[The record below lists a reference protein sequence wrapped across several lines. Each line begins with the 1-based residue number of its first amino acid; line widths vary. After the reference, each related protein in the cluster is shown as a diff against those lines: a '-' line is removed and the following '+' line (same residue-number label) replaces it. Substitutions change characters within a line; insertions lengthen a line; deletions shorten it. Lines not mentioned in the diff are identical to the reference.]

1 MICPITNNYCR
12 TNGCGE
18 KCYKRDSLGYS
29 NETQHDA
36 NRLLPAVQR
45 PKIASEALKLLK
57 EGIQVEMETGKVFDF
72 MRYVEK
78 AERNF
83 SFRCYV
89 NEFTEGYTVLKHGR

>member
-1 MICPITNNYCR
+1 MENNNS
-12 TNGCGE
+12 TKPENG
-18 KCYKRDSLGYS
+18 
-29 NETQHDA
+29 NDA

-89 NEFTEGYTVLKHGR
+89 NEFTEGYTVLKHCR

>member
-1 MICPITNNYCR
+1 LAFVADFGTQNFHFKNKIDMENKTLTNHE
-12 TNGCGE
+12 NG
-18 KCYKRDSLGYS
+18 
-29 NETQHDA
+29 NDA

-45 PKIASEALKLLK
+45 PRRASEALKLLK
-57 EGIQVEMETGKVFDF
+57 EGVQVEMETGKVFDF